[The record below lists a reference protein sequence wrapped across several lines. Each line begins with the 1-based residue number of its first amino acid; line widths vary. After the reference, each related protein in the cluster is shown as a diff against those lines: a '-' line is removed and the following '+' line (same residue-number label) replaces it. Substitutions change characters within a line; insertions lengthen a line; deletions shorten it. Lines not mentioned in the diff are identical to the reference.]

1 MEAKTR
7 APKTSRCERLA
18 SAGFFAALLSLLV
31 SGLWFGYGAF
41 ATEWL
46 RAHV

>member
-18 SAGFFAALLSLLV
+18 SAGLFAALLTLAV
-31 SGLWFGYGAF
+31 SGLWFGYGAL
-41 ATEWL
+41 AMEWL